1 MKLKRNQIDYASAF
15 KIYCGDGIIK
25 SCLNLIYFYLI
36 FYLSTVLFSIIFS
49 HTSSDSTEINK
60 MSDTFLLLSI
70 QLINIVMTGVTPIDK
85 KQNIFAKFVRTLPNS
100 FEVYK
105 KSYLMKRVL
114 SILCAFI
121 MELVVYIL
129 NVLGIIP
136 LEIGFKG
143 LVIYLCAIIAT
154 SFGVEFTYLIKNQ
167 IINCIISVIWIIGL
181 MVAGHALALTV
192 ESVFIIIIFII
203 VSIICFYIG
212 VRTNYYTMK
221 KEWTA

>member
-1 MKLKRNQIDYASAF
+1 M
-15 KIYCGDGIIK
+15 G
-25 SCLNLIYFYLI
+25 
-36 FYLSTVLFSIIFS
+36 
-49 HTSSDSTEINK
+49 
-60 MSDTFLLLSI
+60 
-70 QLINIVMTGVTPIDK
+70 
-85 KQNIFAKFVRTLPNS
+85 
-100 FEVYK
+100 
-105 KSYLMKRVL
+105 
-114 SILCAFI
+114 
-121 MELVVYIL
+121 VYIL
-129 NVLGIIP
+129 NILGIIP

-143 LVIYLCAIIAT
+143 LVIYLCAIIAA

-181 MVAGHALALTV
+181 MVTGYALALTV